1 MGSAPPYSLC
11 SWLYFTR
18 FIVLYK
24 VEVGVGRVSGSLLGK
39 SMYVTAF
46 SGGMF
51 KLRGNGMKQRLR
63 QLPDVAQANTY
74 SIVRGECTSARV

>member
-1 MGSAPPYSLC
+1 M
-11 SWLYFTR
+11 
-18 FIVLYK
+18 LYK

-39 SMYVTAF
+39 SMSVTAF

-74 SIVRGECTSARV
+74 SIVRGECTNARV